1 MKHQAEAR
9 SIARVHALPGG
20 YLAAL
25 LVGIFLSALFVYLE
39 LFLAASV
46 IALLC
51 ATVIPLLWYTDRFV
65 FDGRRLART
74 GLVPRII
81 ARAFGVRDRL
91 KISDIEQVE
100 TSIFPGIKRGRNILY
115 TYRTVVSGKAVRFV
129 FSSGHS
135 GYRAVIRSLLPLL
148 SEDVLDV
155 NSLDLR
161 DYLVDRSE
169 VAKRAREMDIPSSDV
184 LDGSFQ
190 KIDLQGKTEDADDEG
205 ADERSNSLRRL
216 ANELRISG
224 RLLSALEA
232 FRRAAVLRPR
242 DARLLFEFAACIRSV
257 AGSESDPKLEHRAL
271 AMMRLAE
278 RHAMGDPDL
287 LARIGETYFQIGEW
301 RRAAV
306 VFKRAVE
313 HFGESFRTVR
323 GLAELA
329 LRDGRLAHVVHNFSV
344 AYRLA
349 GTTALRRW
357 TKAEAEY
364 FEHLS
369 NDDEYLELE
378 ISRVNLIETLE
389 RVKRGALKVAP
400 VGFGA
405 IAFGW
410 ILEDYLV
417 ANVGWVLS
425 GSCLA
430 VWVGMILMV
439 RLLSPRIPF
448 DMVENDD

>member
-1 MKHQAEAR
+1 MNQQAR

-25 LVGIFLSALFVYLE
+25 VVGIFFSGLAAYLGYLTLAAVLFVLTTT
-39 LFLAASV
+39 A
-46 IALLC
+46 
-51 ATVIPLLWYTDRFV
+51 IPILWYTDRFV
-65 FDGRRLART
+65 FDGRRIART
-74 GLVPRII
+74 GFVPRMI

-91 KISDIEQVE
+91 KVNDIEQVE
-100 TSIFPGIKRGRNILY
+100 TSIYPGVKRGHNILY

-135 GYRAVIRSLLPLL
+135 GYRSVIRSLLPLL

-161 DYLVDRSE
+161 DYLVDRTE
-169 VAKRAREMDIPSSDV
+169 LAKRAKEMDIPSSDI
-184 LDGSFQ
+184 LDDSFR
-190 KIDLQGKTEDADDEG
+190 KIGLQGRATDGNDDED
-205 ADERSNSLRRL
+205 ADERSNRLRRL
-216 ANELRISG
+216 GNELRVSG

-242 DARLLFEFAACIRSV
+242 DARLLFDFAACIRSV

-278 RHAMGDPDL
+278 RHAAGDPAL

-306 VFKRAVE
+306 VFKRAAE
-313 HFGESFRTVR
+313 HFDESFRIVR

-349 GTTALRRW
+349 STTALRRW
-357 TKAEAEY
+357 TRAEAEY

-369 NDDEYLELE
+369 NDDEYMDLE
-378 ISRVNLIETLE
+378 ISRVNLIDTLE
-389 RVKRGALKVAP
+389 RVKRSGLKIAP
-400 VGFGA
+400 IGFAA

-410 ILEDYLV
+410 LLEDYFI
-417 ANVGWVLS
+417 ANIGWVLS
-425 GSCLA
+425 GVCLA
-430 VWVGMILMV
+430 IWVGMILMI